1 MPANG
6 FKADLRSLKHELKEQ
21 VMYRMIAPQLWCW
34 GWAYSTLS
42 PSTNSHYKQAND
54 T

>member
-1 MPANG
+1 MSTTG
-6 FKADLRSLKHELKEQ
+6 EIRQRRKRDCEGLKHS
-21 VMYRMIAPQLWCW
+21 PQLWCW

-42 PSTNSHYKQAND
+42 PSTNSHSKQAND